1 MVGKRELTTAQAFG
15 LVLRRQRNERGLS
28 QEALALEAGIQR
40 NYVSLIELGKN
51 QPTVTIVFK
60 LASAL
65 SIKPARLVQLVDEA
79 IHNKPQSE
87 SSRDGPRSEP

>member
-1 MVGKRELTTAQAFG
+1 MVGKPKITVAQAFG
-15 LVLRRQRNERGLS
+15 LVLRQQRSERGLS

-65 SIKPARLVQLVDEA
+65 SIKPARLVQMLDDEL
-79 IHNKPQSE
+79 
-87 SSRDGPRSEP
+87 SSNSSSMRP

>member
-1 MVGKRELTTAQAFG
+1 MVGIRKLSTARAFG
-15 LVLRRQRNERGLS
+15 LVLRRQRTEKGLS

-51 QPTVTIVFK
+51 QPTVTTVFK

-65 SIKPARLVQLVDEA
+65 SIKPARLVQMVDDELA
-79 IHNKPQSE
+79 V
-87 SSRDGPRSEP
+87 SRS